1 MTNTRGG
8 ERPLTNTSCDG
19 GDPRRI
25 HWAAFATVAGDGA
38 TLDDGDRRWLG
49 LERQTQ
55 RIAPDSCVNGSG
67 VGAAPR
73 DVSATSLSVDFWRLR
88 PARPTSRGGGG
99 RALAAAQRQS
109 LLALGA
115 TNGRHSA
122 FDLLNALGS
131 HAPPDSICIQD
142 PPSLR
147 LWQAGRR
154 SAVAAPDTPTGTAA
168 SLKPPHLRALLLSVF
183 CSPSPDRSPARCTG
197 LSLTFLANAEFQ
209 RR

>member
-49 LERQTQ
+49 LEWQTQ

-115 TNGRHSA
+115 TNGTGRHSA

-142 PPSLR
+142 PPPSGSGR
-147 LWQAGRR
+147 QAYRAPLCYCCSRYCHRHR
-154 SAVAAPDTPTGTAA
+154 SFSKTAA
-168 SLKPPHLRALLLSVF
+168 FTRPLDF
-183 CSPSPDRSPARCTG
+183 CILFAVPR
-197 LSLTFLANAEFQ
+197 
-209 RR
+209 